1 MPKQLSRKICI
12 KILCEWEESSK
23 FIDSIIESECNNS
36 ELDPRDRAF
45 IQNITL
51 GVIKNLTVLEN
62 WLYEL
67 RKGKIDSDIRRIIY
81 LGLYQILLMRVPDHA
96 AVNETVNLARTRARG
111 LVNAI
116 LRRAAREQDQL
127 LGNLD
132 SMLPADKYS
141 IPDHIYPRWEKQFG
155 VEEAERIAYQSNQ
168 AASITVRSNPLRG
181 GLTDKDISDTDASPV
196 KDFPEFYKVKKL
208 PFEALNNG
216 RCYAQDPSTSVA
228 PNLLN
233 PKSSHQVLDV
243 CAAPGGKTSILSLCM
258 ENKGNIT
265 ATDIEGPRSNRLK
278 ENLKRLGVK
287 NVTVQSGD
295 LLSQDNFLFD
305 QSNQYDRI
313 LIDVPCS
320 NTGVFRRRAD
330 AKWRLMPG
338 FTKDLAQLQ
347 FRMVESIIPL
357 LKEGGKMVYSTCSID
372 DEENGQ
378 LVSKIIEKFSYLK
391 KIDEVLLIP
400 QDDRDG
406 AYAAL
411 LG

>member
-23 FIDSIIESECNNS
+23 FIDSIIESECSNS

-51 GVIKNLTVLEN
+51 GVIRNLTVLEN
-62 WLYEL
+62 WLYQL
-67 RKGKIDSDIRRIIY
+67 RKGKTDSDIKRIIY
-81 LGLYQILLMRVPDHA
+81 IGLYQILLMRVPNHA

-116 LRRAAREQDQL
+116 LRRAVREQDEL
-127 LGNLD
+127 LENLN
-132 SMLPADKYS
+132 SMAPVDKYS
-141 IPDHIYPRWEKQFG
+141 IPDHIYSRWEKQFG
-155 VEEAERIAYQSNQ
+155 VETAERIACQSNK
-168 AASITVRSNPLRG
+168 AAPITIRSNSLRG
-181 GLTDKDISDTDASPV
+181 GLTDKDISDADASPI
-196 KDFPEFYKVKKL
+196 KDYPEFYHVKKL
-208 PFEALNNG
+208 PFESLDNG
-216 RCYAQDPSTSVA
+216 RCYAQDPSTSIA

-233 PKSSHQVLDV
+233 PTPSHQVLDV

-258 ENKGNIT
+258 ENKGTIT
-265 ATDIEGPRSNRLK
+265 ATDIKGPRSNRLT
-278 ENLKRLGVK
+278 ENLRRLGVE
-287 NVTVQSGD
+287 NVTVKSGD

-305 QSNQYDRI
+305 QSNTYDRI

-338 FTKDLAQLQ
+338 FTKGLAQLQ
-347 FRMVESIIPL
+347 LRMVESIIPL
-357 LKEGGKMVYSTCSID
+357 LKDGGKMVYSTCSID

-378 LVSKIIEKFSYLK
+378 LVEKIIEKFPHLT
-391 KIDEVLLIP
+391 KIDEISLIP

>member
-36 ELDPRDRAF
+36 ELDPRDRSF

-127 LGNLD
+127 LEYLD

-155 VEEAERIAYQSNQ
+155 VEEAERI
-168 AASITVRSNPLRG
+168 
-181 GLTDKDISDTDASPV
+181 
-196 KDFPEFYKVKKL
+196 
-208 PFEALNNG
+208 
-216 RCYAQDPSTSVA
+216 
-228 PNLLN
+228 
-233 PKSSHQVLDV
+233 
-243 CAAPGGKTSILSLCM
+243 
-258 ENKGNIT
+258 
-265 ATDIEGPRSNRLK
+265 
-278 ENLKRLGVK
+278 
-287 NVTVQSGD
+287 
-295 LLSQDNFLFD
+295 
-305 QSNQYDRI
+305 
-313 LIDVPCS
+313 
-320 NTGVFRRRAD
+320 RRELERY
-330 AKWRLMPG
+330 G
-338 FTKDLAQLQ
+338 
-347 FRMVESIIPL
+347 S
-357 LKEGGKMVYSTCSID
+357 
-372 DEENGQ
+372 
-378 LVSKIIEKFSYLK
+378 
-391 KIDEVLLIP
+391 
-400 QDDRDG
+400 
-406 AYAAL
+406 
-411 LG
+411 